1 MLRVALN
8 HELEGSLQL
17 VKGLKNLRMRWKYHT
32 AGVLGKVRHGF
43 GFRITGDVDAPDRTD
58 WDMLEEWISLAKRVS
73 FDIPIL
79 YVTVTPL
86 RAFQQI
92 VETAKD
98 VEIGV
103 HGLRHVDYTLIPDNK
118 IRSDFDEIANYSG
131 KFRFP
136 YLARDLRTLKI
147 ASEYF
152 DSDSSFTARW
162 KPFVP
167 FLSKSDFYE
176 YPVIPPSD
184 TFFRGKQ
191 IGSREAASVIAESIE
206 MCRRN
211 STYCTLL
218 LHPNTFVNELLK
230 SLLEMGII

>member
-1 MLRVALN
+1 
-8 HELEGSLQL
+8 L
-17 VKGLKNLRMRWKYHT
+17 VKNIRMRCKYSL
-32 AGVLGKVRHGF
+32 ARILGKVKNGF
-43 GFRITGDVDAPDRTD
+43 GLRITGDVDEPDRMD
-58 WDMLEEWISLAKRVS
+58 WHLLSEWLNLAARVS
-73 FDIPIL
+73 LDTPIL
-79 YVTVTPL
+79 YVTASPL
-86 RAFQQI
+86 RAFEKI
-92 VETAKD
+92 VGNSKG

-103 HGLRHVDYTLIPDNK
+103 HGLRHVDYTLLSNSE
-118 IRSDFDEIANYSG
+118 IRSHFREIVSYSR

-136 YLARDLRTLKI
+136 HLARDLRTLKI

-218 LHPNTFVNELLK
+218 LHPNMFVNELLK
-230 SLLEMGII
+230 SLLESGDNLRRG

>member
-1 MLRVALN
+1 
-8 HELEGSLQL
+8 
-17 VKGLKNLRMRWKYHT
+17 
-32 AGVLGKVRHGF
+32 LGKAKNGF
-43 GFRITGDVDAPDRTD
+43 GLRITGDVDEPDRMD
-58 WDMLEEWISLAKRVS
+58 GHLLSEWQSLAARVS
-73 FDIPIL
+73 LDTPIL
-79 YVTVTPL
+79 YVTASPL
-86 RAFQQI
+86 PAFEKI
-92 VETAKD
+92 VENSKG

-103 HGLRHVDYTLIPDNK
+103 HGRRHIDYTLLSNDE
-118 IRSDFDEIANYSG
+118 IRSHFREIVSYSR

-191 IGSREAASVIAESIE
+191 IGSREAASLIAESIE

-218 LHPNTFVNELLK
+218 LHPNLFVNELLK
-230 SLLEMGII
+230 SLLESMDSLRRE